1 MLMKRLSKLHQS
13 IAAQLANNFGHSV
26 RDMAKCGDHRSRKA
40 TFVEM
45 GIQLSE
51 FKKDLADGDRFV
63 KVIKQAA
70 EDNAAEFTLP
80 AVKFTVTVR
89 ELGHAPMPTFV
100 LNERDEMQPTIIYL
114 PGGAFFAQP
123 MKEQWEYANRLA
135 EQTGARVYVTVYPLL
150 PQHGFKAAYQA
161 LSQLYQQI
169 YAHTPASDITILGDS
184 AGGNLAAGF
193 CEYLAAKQQPRP
205 GRLIL
210 ISPWLD
216 LDLTNPTIAKYE
228 QADVTL
234 SVAGL
239 RRIADRWA
247 EDTAHDDYRL
257 SPINGDPTGFRK
269 VMVIAGSREIMYRD
283 CARFVCRLRDAEI
296 PVQFEVGRDLFHIF
310 PIYSIPESD
319 AMMKKVNAFLH

>member
-1 MLMKRLSKLHQS
+1 MKRLSKLHQT

-26 RDMAKCGDHRSRKA
+26 RDLTKCGDHRSRKA

-51 FKKDLADGDRFV
+51 FKKNLDDPERFA
-63 KVIKQAA
+63 KVIKQA
-70 EDNAAEFTLP
+70 ETDNAEEFALP
-80 AVKFTVTVR
+80 AVKFTVRVR
-89 ELGHAPMPTFV
+89 EMGQAPMPTFV

-135 EQTGARVYVTVYPLL
+135 EKTESRVYVAVYPML
-150 PQHGFKAAYQA
+150 PQHNFKAAYQA
-161 LSQLYQQI
+161 ISQLYQHV

-193 CEYLAAKQQPRP
+193 CEYLAVKQQPQP

-216 LDLTNPTIAKYE
+216 LDLKNPTIAKYAD
-228 QADVTL
+228 ADVTL

-239 RRIADRWA
+239 RRVADLWA
-247 EDTAHDDYRL
+247 DNTDHEDYRL
-257 SPINGDPTGFRK
+257 SPINGDLSAFRK
-269 VMVIAGSREIMYRD
+269 VMVIAGTREIMYPD
-283 CARFVCRLRDAEI
+283 CAQFVRQLRKAQI
-296 PVQFEVGRDLFHIF
+296 PVEFEVGRDMFHIF
-310 PIYSIPESD
+310 PIYPIPESD
-319 AMMKKVNAFLH
+319 AMMDKVNEFLH